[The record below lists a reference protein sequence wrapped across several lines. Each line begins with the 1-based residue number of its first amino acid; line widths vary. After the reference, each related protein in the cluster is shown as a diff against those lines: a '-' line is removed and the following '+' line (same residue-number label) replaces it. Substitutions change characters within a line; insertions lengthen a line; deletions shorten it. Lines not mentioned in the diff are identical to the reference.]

1 MKALISLVLFFTIL
15 ISGCVREQAGKNTP
29 SPDPAQ
35 TPAVEA
41 TPSPDV
47 VPEETPAVTE
57 TPEPT
62 PTAEPEIP
70 VEPTPT
76 PIPYDYTLPVAQS
89 EPVEDAWFADAVFI
103 GDSRT
108 DGMRL
113 YSGMR
118 GVDFLCY
125 KGLSVF
131 EVMDDKQ
138 VIQTADG
145 KKGVLQALA
154 EKQYGK
160 VYISLGVNELGYNYD
175 QGYADTYSAMVDKI
189 RQLQPEADIYLQL
202 LIPVNEQKCRE
213 TNQPYYVTNKQI
225 GIYNDIIRKI
235 AVEKQVY
242 LLDVGEIYVDEN
254 GEMFY
259 DASFD
264 GVHFNK
270 AGYKQWYEYL
280 KTHTVKEDVR

>member
-1 MKALISLVLFFTIL
+1 MKTLISLVLFVTIL
-15 ISGCVREQAGKNTP
+15 ISGCVQGKSKQAEPAPTPAETPVVEVSP
-29 SPDPAQ
+29 SPDA
-35 TPAVEA
+35 
-41 TPSPDV
+41 
-47 VPEETPAVTE
+47 VPEETPAAE
-57 TPEPT
+57 ATPEPT
-62 PTAEPEIP
+62 PAATP
-70 VEPTPT
+70 EPTPT
-76 PIPYDYTLPVAQS
+76 PIPYDYTLPVAES
-89 EPVEDAWFADAVFI
+89 EPVDEAWFADAVMI

-145 KKGVLQALA
+145 KKGVLQALG

-189 RQLQPEADIYLQL
+189 RQLQPDADIYLQL
-202 LIPVNEQKCRE
+202 LIPINTQKCAE

-242 LLDVGEIYVDEN
+242 LLNVGEIYVDEN

-264 GVHFNK
+264 GIHFNK

-280 KTHTVKEDVR
+280 KTHTVKEDVQ

>member
-1 MKALISLVLFFTIL
+1 MKTLISLVLFVTIL
-15 ISGCVREQAGKNTP
+15 ISGCVQGKSKQAEPAPTPVETPVVEASP
-29 SPDPAQ
+29 SPDA
-35 TPAVEA
+35 
-41 TPSPDV
+41 
-47 VPEETPAVTE
+47 VPEETPAAE
-57 TPEPT
+57 ATPEPT
-62 PTAEPEIP
+62 PAATP
-70 VEPTPT
+70 EPTPT
-76 PIPYDYTLPVAQS
+76 PIPYDYTLPVAES
-89 EPVEDAWFADAVFI
+89 EPVDEAWFADAVMI

-145 KKGVLQALA
+145 KKGVLQALG

-189 RQLQPEADIYLQL
+189 RQLQPDADIYLQL
-202 LIPVNEQKCRE
+202 LIPINTQKCAE

-242 LLDVGEIYVDEN
+242 LLNVGEIYVDEN

-264 GVHFNK
+264 GIHFNK

-280 KTHTVKEDVR
+280 KTHTVKEDVQ

>member
-1 MKALISLVLFFTIL
+1 MKTLISLVLFVTIL
-15 ISGCVREQAGKNTP
+15 ISGYAQKWVEQEDPVPPSSEMPTIEALP
-29 SPDPAQ
+29 SPEV
-35 TPAVEA
+35 TPEG
-41 TPSPDV
+41 TPV
-47 VPEETPAVTE
+47 VPV

-62 PTAEPEIP
+62 PEVTPEPAPAPEL
-70 VEPTPT
+70 
-76 PIPYDYTLPVAQS
+76 YDYTQPVAQS
-89 EPVEDAWFADAVFI
+89 EAVDEAWFSDAVMI

-125 KGLSVF
+125 KGLTVF
-131 EVMDDKQ
+131 EVMSDKE
-138 VIQTADG
+138 VIQTAEG
-145 KKGVLQALA
+145 KTGVLHALS

-160 VYISLGVNELGYNYD
+160 VYVSLGVNELGYNYD

-189 RQLQPEADIYLQL
+189 RELQPNADIYLQM
-202 LIPVNEQKCRE
+202 LIPVNTQKCAE

-225 GIYNDIIRKI
+225 GIYNDIIRSI

-242 LLDVGEIYVDEN
+242 LLNVGEIFVDEA
-254 GEMFY
+254 GELLY

-264 GVHFNK
+264 GIHFNK
-270 AGYKQWYEYL
+270 PGYKQWYEYL

>member
-1 MKALISLVLFFTIL
+1 MKTLISLVLFVTIL
-15 ISGCVREQAGKNTP
+15 ISGFVQGQSGQEEPAPTP
-29 SPDPAQ
+29 AE

-41 TPSPDV
+41 PPSPDA
-47 VPEETPAVTE
+47 VPEETPAAEVPPVPTPAV
-57 TPEPT
+57 TPEP
-62 PTAEPEIP
+62 A
-70 VEPTPT
+70 PT
-76 PIPYDYTLPVAQS
+76 PIPYDYTLPVAES
-89 EPVEDAWFADAVFI
+89 EPVDDAWFADAVMI

-145 KKGVLQALA
+145 KKGVLQALG

-189 RQLQPEADIYLQL
+189 RQLQPDADIYLQL
-202 LIPVNEQKCRE
+202 LIPINTQKCAE
-213 TNQPYYVTNKQI
+213 TKQPYYVTNKQI
-225 GIYNDIIRKI
+225 GIYNDIIRRI

-242 LLDVGEIYVDEN
+242 LLNVGEIYVDEN

-264 GVHFNK
+264 GIHFNK

-280 KTHTVKEDVR
+280 KTHTVKEDVQ

>member
-1 MKALISLVLFFTIL
+1 MKTLISLVLFVTMM
-15 ISGCVREQAGKNTP
+15 ISGCVREQAGDEAQTLTP
-29 SPDPAQ
+29 DQ
-35 TPAVEA
+35 TPAVEVS
-41 TPSPDV
+41 PSPDP
-47 VPEETPAVTE
+47 VPDETPAVTA

-62 PTAEPEIP
+62 ATATP
-70 VEPTPT
+70 EPTPT
-76 PIPYDYTLPVAQS
+76 PIPYDYTLPVAES
-89 EPVEDAWFADAVFI
+89 EPVDDAWFADAVMI

-113 YSGMR
+113 YSGRR

-131 EVMDDKQ
+131 EVMSDKQ

-145 KKGVLQALA
+145 QKGVLEALG

-160 VYISLGVNELGYNYD
+160 VYISLGVNELGYNHD
-175 QGYADTYSAMVDKI
+175 QGYFDTYSAMVDKI
-189 RQLQPEADIYLQL
+189 REQQPDADIYLQM
-202 LIPVNEQKCRE
+202 LIPVNTQKCAE
-213 TNQPYYVTNKQI
+213 TKQPYYVTNKQI

-235 AVEKQVY
+235 AAEKQVY
-242 LLDVGEIYVDEN
+242 LLNVGEIFVDEA
-254 GEMFY
+254 GELFY

-264 GVHFNK
+264 GIHFNK
-270 AGYKQWYEYL
+270 PGYKQWYEYL